1 MTKKELTFEDSM
13 NRLDEIV
20 SLLEQNNE
28 PLDKTIELFE
38 EGLTLVKNCE
48 TKLKTFESKIE
59 EIQKRSDDN
68 A

>member
-1 MTKKELTFEDSM
+1 MAKKELTFEDSM

-48 TKLKTFESKIE
+48 TKLKTFESKIA

>member
-1 MTKKELTFEDSM
+1 MAKKELTFEDSM

>member
-1 MTKKELTFEDSM
+1 MAKKELTFEDSM

-38 EGLTLVKNCE
+38 EGLILVKNCE